1 LHELQNQL
9 KFNGLLKGK
18 KVKKLMEF
26 FVVFFFRKKITS
38 RRISAGRSTGT
49 VENHLTGIKF
59 FLSEMS
65 SDAVLRLETMGD
77 CGDVIDRE
85 LQKGTRLPGTIRL
98 YLTSLIR
105 FLEWVSGH
113 SAWLRHLRMSS
124 NAVVSQQGTN
134 HSQED
139 NQGGCQFRNGWKVS
153 KMFKLFCIISVHEKK
168 CCCI

>member
-1 LHELQNQL
+1 
-9 KFNGLLKGK
+9 
-18 KVKKLMEF
+18 
-26 FVVFFFRKKITS
+26 
-38 RRISAGRSTGT
+38 
-49 VENHLTGIKF
+49 
-59 FLSEMS
+59 MS

-124 NAVVSQQGTN
+124 NAVVTVSRALTTVKRTLR
-134 HSQED
+134 ED
-139 NQGGCQFRNGWKVS
+139 VNLERHLVNNT
-153 KMFKLFCIISVHEKK
+153 
-168 CCCI
+168 